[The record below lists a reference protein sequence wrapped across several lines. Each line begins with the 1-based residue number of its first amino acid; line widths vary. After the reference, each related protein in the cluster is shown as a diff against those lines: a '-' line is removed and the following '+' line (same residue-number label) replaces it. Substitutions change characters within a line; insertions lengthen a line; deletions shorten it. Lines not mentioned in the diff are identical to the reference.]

1 MGILRLDKAKSKKRI
16 ITQPFVLSCKKDAE
30 VFFSVFNKDTLS
42 LSVRFG
48 YETLSIKN
56 TKLSAIARLLMF

>member
-1 MGILRLDKAKSKKRI
+1 MGVLRLDKANPKKGI
-16 ITQPFVLSCKKDAE
+16 ITHHPLLSCKKDAE
-30 VFFSVFNKDTLS
+30 VFFSAFNKEDLS

-56 TKLSAIARLLMF
+56 TKLNAIAH

>member
-48 YETLSIKN
+48 YETISIKN